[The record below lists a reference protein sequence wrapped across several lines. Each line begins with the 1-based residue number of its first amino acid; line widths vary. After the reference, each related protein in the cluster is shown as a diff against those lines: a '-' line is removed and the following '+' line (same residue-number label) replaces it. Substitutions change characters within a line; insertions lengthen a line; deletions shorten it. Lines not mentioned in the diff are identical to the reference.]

1 MQIAVHCYGATRL
14 HTGSDTLMLSLPEPA
29 TVADALA
36 ALASRSEA
44 FAALLKQCA
53 VAIGDELVRRTHPL
67 KPGDELALLP
77 PVAGG

>member
-1 MQIAVHCYGATRL
+1 MQIEVQCYGVTRRY
-14 HTGSDTLMLSLPEPA
+14 TGAEVIAVTLAEPA

-36 ALASRSEA
+36 ELARAGEE
-44 FAALLKQCA
+44 FAALLRQCA

-67 KPGDELALLP
+67 KPGDEIALLP